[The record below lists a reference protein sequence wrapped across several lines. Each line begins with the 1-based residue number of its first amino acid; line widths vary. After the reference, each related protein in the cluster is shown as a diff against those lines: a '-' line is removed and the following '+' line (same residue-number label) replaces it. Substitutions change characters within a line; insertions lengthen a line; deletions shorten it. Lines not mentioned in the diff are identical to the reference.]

1 MTIKT
6 EAVEYTAIETHVECA
21 VWDPFPTLD
30 KCRYDGCTREAIV
43 AACVEKYRTNRFQDG
58 TMLIAITIY
67 EVSVVRIKGVT
78 FKSEPLNK
86 QTWSKA
92 S

>member
-1 MTIKT
+1 MSR
-6 EAVEYTAIETHVECA
+6 ENVEFASIETHVECH

-30 KCRYDGCTREAIV
+30 KCRYDGCSREAIV
-43 AACVEKYRTNRFQDG
+43 AACVEKYKTNRFKDG

-67 EVSVVRIKGVT
+67 EVSVAKINGIT
-78 FKSEPLNK
+78 YKSEPLNK